1 MKKNKKLLLPLAV
14 LIFIMS
20 SCVYEDSN
28 EHIERS
34 IKNEILKESSGI
46 ASLEAIYILT
56 FVHYEENIIQSDD
69 IYIQKDA
76 VNIDYGFSIDDNAIK
91 VVTDGDRKKLQVR
104 LGKGDVLAINRVSLH
119 RPETT
124 HEGYRPK
131 DATTG
136 KFIDVDGRMNSEL
149 DELKKIYGERNLQ
162 YARENIKNFFKIIA
176 AKYDLELDFK

>member
-20 SCVYEDSN
+20 SCVYKDSN

-56 FVHYEENIIQSDD
+56 FVHYEENIIQSYD

-76 VNIDYGFSIDDNAIK
+76 VNIDY
-91 VVTDGDRKKLQVR
+91 
-104 LGKGDVLAINRVSLH
+104 
-119 RPETT
+119 
-124 HEGYRPK
+124 
-131 DATTG
+131 
-136 KFIDVDGRMNSEL
+136 
-149 DELKKIYGERNLQ
+149 
-162 YARENIKNFFKIIA
+162 
-176 AKYDLELDFK
+176 